1 MGITTLADG
10 TSVAKHDPRIAAI
23 GDVEETRSG
32 VGFLAALSRSADVAP
47 PALLAEIERDL
58 AGFEQELA
66 TPGRSL
72 VARERL
78 AALDAFLQSPPPL
91 AAAPLAAGQAR
102 VCRSVCRRAER
113 TVADLAQG
121 QAVSVML
128 SPYLNR
134 LSDVLDVLAGRLEGT
149 PPDSIYPRISP

>member
-1 MGITTLADG
+1 MGTTTLGDG
-10 TSVAKHDPRIAAI
+10 TTVAKCDPRVAAI
-23 GDVEETRSG
+23 GDVEETRSTL
-32 VGFLAALSRSADVAP
+32 GFLCALLRSAGAEP
-47 PALLAEIERDL
+47 PALLAQLARDL

-66 TPGRSL
+66 APGRSL

-78 AALDAFLQSPPPL
+78 AALEAWLQGPSDLPNAPL
-91 AAAPLAAGQAR
+91 AAAQAR
-102 VCRSVCRRAER
+102 VCRSICRRAER

-134 LSDVLDVLAGRLEGT
+134 LSDVLQVLAGRLEGA
-149 PPDSIYPRISP
+149 PPDSIDLRNSS